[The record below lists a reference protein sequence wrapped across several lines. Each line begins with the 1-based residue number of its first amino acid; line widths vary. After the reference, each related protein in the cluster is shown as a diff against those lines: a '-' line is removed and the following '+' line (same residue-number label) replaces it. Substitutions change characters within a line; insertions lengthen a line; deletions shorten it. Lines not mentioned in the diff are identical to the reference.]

1 MKYGGTLFQSIL
13 SDFTLVSFTDTHPL
27 VFFSKHFFLEF
38 HFQPSTL
45 SVTPPNLI
53 SSSSNVLLRHPIFVF
68 HFSSHSFSLLSRP
81 ILHHPSFHLI
91 LLSVFHFSFFALINL
106 PCFIPCFSFQ
116 FLSLYHRFFI
126 SFICIFYCTSIFL
139 TFCIN
144 LYFYSLSFNF
154 FFSFILFTP
163 NPPTLILPKCLPFS
177 RCLFRG
183 FSVFYLRSNIVFKE
197 TKL

>member
-45 SVTPPNLI
+45 SVTPLNLI

-68 HFSSHSFSLLSRP
+68 HFSSHSFSLLSPP

-91 LLSVFHFSFFALINL
+91 LLSVFHFSFFALVNL

-116 FLSLYHRFFI
+116 FLSLFHRFLIF
-126 SFICIFYCTSIFL
+126 CIFYCTSIFL

-154 FFSFILFTP
+154 FFSFILFTH
-163 NPPTLILPKCLPFS
+163 PTRLLSFCQNVCPFPVVF
-177 RCLFRG
+177 LED
-183 FSVFYLRSNIVFKE
+183 SVFLFKIQYCFYKE
-197 TKL
+197 TN